1 MERTTSTVASTESR
15 IPQLEAQVASSKN
28 QLAVLLGTYNSR
40 VELTLPKASVFEK
53 TPTVP
58 VGLPSELLRRGST
71 LSPLRRTC
79 TRPWPT
85 WA

>member
-1 MERTTSTVASTESR
+1 M
-15 IPQLEAQVASSKN
+15 ASSKN

-58 VGLPSELLRRGST
+58 VGLDVYKRQPPYGTRSLNALSALSPFCAVWNFAPCPGPWNMKT
-71 LSPLRRTC
+71 LSLIHI
-79 TRPWPT
+79 
-85 WA
+85 